1 MVYHDR
7 GGDIPTT
14 GLGSG
19 YDQMC
24 GEVWVGD
31 IEERWDEEATG
42 I

>member
-7 GGDIPTT
+7 GDEIPTT

-19 YDQMC
+19 YDQIC
-24 GEVWVGD
+24 GEV